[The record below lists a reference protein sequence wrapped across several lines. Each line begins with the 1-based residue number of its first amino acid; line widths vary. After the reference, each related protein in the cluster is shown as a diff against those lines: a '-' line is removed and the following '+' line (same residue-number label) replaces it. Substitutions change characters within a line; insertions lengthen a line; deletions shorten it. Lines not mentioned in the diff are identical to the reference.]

1 MRLQKKSYFCAAI
14 DYALCIMNSELNKKW
29 IGHLAVLTVYIIFGI
44 NPNCS
49 KAVVPEYIT
58 PEAYTALRLAVG
70 AAGFWLISLFTPN
83 EKVTKRD
90 MGIIVLGAV
99 SLYGT
104 LWAFAEAMRYISP
117 TYVSLVSAMSP
128 LVVMLLAALFLKEP
142 ISTRKA
148 LGVFFGIAGALMMIL
163 FSLHGDAHYSNIGV
177 LLCFVN
183 ILFYAAY
190 LLITRSISSKYSPVT
205 MMKWMFLFSFI
216 LSVPLAIPTVKDS
229 PILMGTAPAMAY
241 VNMGIVAVFA
251 TVLAYYLL
259 PLALRHIR
267 PTTVSMY
274 SNLQPIVTAALA
286 IAIGQDVFTWNKPV
300 ALILVIFGVFLV
312 TTSKSK
318 ADMEAHNNEK
328 ELNIEK

>member
-1 MRLQKKSYFCAAI
+1 
-14 DYALCIMNSELNKKW
+14 MNQKW

-70 AAGFWLISLFTPN
+70 AAGFWLISFFTPR
-83 EKVTKRD
+83 EKVEKRD
-90 MGIIVLGAV
+90 MWMILLGAV
-99 SLYGT
+99 NLYGT

-117 TYVSLVSAMSP
+117 TYVSLISAMSP
-128 LVVMLLAALFLKEP
+128 LLVMLMAAVFLKEP

-148 LGVFFGIAGALMMIL
+148 TGVFFGIAGALMMIL
-163 FSLHGDAHYSNIGV
+163 FSLHGDAHYSNIGA

-183 ILFYAAY
+183 IIFYASY
-190 LLITRSISSKYSPVT
+190 LLLTRSISPKYSPVT

-216 LSVPLAIPTVKDS
+216 MSLPLAIPTVKDS
-229 PILMGTAPAMAY
+229 PLLLGNAPAMAY
-241 VNMGIVAVFA
+241 VNMGIVALFA
-251 TVLAYYLL
+251 TVLAYFLL
-259 PLALRHIR
+259 PVALRYLR

-274 SNLQPIVTAALA
+274 SNLQPIITAALA
-286 IAIGQDVFTWNKPV
+286 IALGQDIFTWNKPV

-312 TTSKSK
+312 TTSRSK
-318 ADMEAHNNEK
+318 ADEAQTNKPVNQ
-328 ELNIEK
+328 

>member
-1 MRLQKKSYFCAAI
+1 ME
-14 DYALCIMNSELNKKW
+14 NSKVNQKW

-70 AAGFWLISLFTPN
+70 AAGFWLISLFTPR
-83 EKVTKRD
+83 EKVEKRD
-90 MGIIVLGAV
+90 MWMILLGAV
-99 SLYGT
+99 NLYGT

-117 TYVSLVSAMSP
+117 TYVSLISAMSP
-128 LVVMLLAALFLKEP
+128 LLVMLMAAVFLKEP

-148 LGVFFGIAGALMMIL
+148 TGVFFGIAGALMMIL
-163 FSLHGDAHYSNIGV
+163 FSLHGDAHYSNIGA

-183 ILFYAAY
+183 IIFYASY
-190 LLITRSISSKYSPVT
+190 LLLTRSISPKYSPVT

-216 LSVPLAIPTVKDS
+216 MSLLLAIPTVKDS
-229 PILMGTAPAMAY
+229 PLLLGNAPAMAY
-241 VNMGIVAVFA
+241 VNMGIVALFA
-251 TVLAYYLL
+251 TVLAYFLL
-259 PLALRHIR
+259 PVALRYLR

-274 SNLQPIVTAALA
+274 SNLQPIITAALA
-286 IAIGQDVFTWNKPV
+286 IALGQDVFTWNKPV

-312 TTSKSK
+312 TTSRSK
-318 ADMEAHNNEK
+318 ADEAQTNKPVNQ
-328 ELNIEK
+328 

>member
-1 MRLQKKSYFCAAI
+1 MENRKV
-14 DYALCIMNSELNKKW
+14 DKKW

-49 KAVVPEYIT
+49 KAVVPDYIT

-70 AAGFWLISLFTPN
+70 AAGFWLISLFTPR
-83 EKVTKRD
+83 EKVEKRD
-90 MGIIVLGAV
+90 MGMIILGAV

-117 TYVSLVSAMSP
+117 TYVSLISAMSP
-128 LVVMLLAALFLKEP
+128 LVVMLLAAVFLKEP
-142 ISTRKA
+142 ISARKST
-148 LGVFFGIAGALMMIL
+148 GVFFGISGALMMIL
-163 FSLHGDAHYSNIGV
+163 FSLHGDSHYSNIGA

-183 ILFYAAY
+183 ILFYAIY
-190 LLITRSISSKYSPVT
+190 LLITRAVSPKYSPVT
-205 MMKWMFLFSFI
+205 MMKWMFLYSFI
-216 LSVPLAIPTVKDS
+216 LSVPFAIPTVKDS
-229 PILMGTAPAMAY
+229 PLLSGNAPAMAY

-259 PLALRHIR
+259 PVALRRLR

-286 IAIGQDVFTWNKPV
+286 IAIGQDVFTWNKPI
-300 ALILVIFGVFLV
+300 ALALVIFGVFLV
-312 TTSKSK
+312 TTSRSK
-318 ADMEAHNNEK
+318 EDEMRRGRN
-328 ELNIEK
+328 

>member
-1 MRLQKKSYFCAAI
+1 MENRKV
-14 DYALCIMNSELNKKW
+14 NKKW

-70 AAGFWLISLFTPN
+70 AAGFWLISFFTPR
-83 EKVTKRD
+83 EKVEKRD
-90 MGIIVLGAV
+90 MWMILLGAV
-99 SLYGT
+99 NLYGT

-117 TYVSLVSAMSP
+117 TYVSLISAMSP
-128 LVVMLLAALFLKEP
+128 LLVMLMAAVFLKEP

-148 LGVFFGIAGALMMIL
+148 TGVFFGIAGALMMIL
-163 FSLHGDAHYSNIGV
+163 FSLHGDAHYSNIGA

-183 ILFYAAY
+183 IIFYASY
-190 LLITRSISSKYSPVT
+190 LLLTRSISPKYSPVT

-216 LSVPLAIPTVKDS
+216 MSLPLAIPNVKDS
-229 PILMGTAPAMAY
+229 PLLLGNAPAMAY
-241 VNMGIVAVFA
+241 VNMGIVALFA
-251 TVLAYYLL
+251 TVLAYFLL
-259 PLALRHIR
+259 PVALRYLR

-274 SNLQPIVTAALA
+274 SNLQPIITAALA
-286 IAIGQDVFTWNKPV
+286 IALGQDIFTWNKPV

-312 TTSKSK
+312 TTSRSK
-318 ADMEAHNNEK
+318 ADEAQTNKPVNQ
-328 ELNIEK
+328 

>member
-1 MRLQKKSYFCAAI
+1 
-14 DYALCIMNSELNKKW
+14 MNSELNKKW

-58 PEAYTALRLAVG
+58 PEAYTALRLVVG
-70 AAGFWLISLFTPN
+70 AAGFWIISLFTPH
-83 EKVTKRD
+83 EKVAKRD
-90 MGIIVLGAV
+90 MWMIVFGAV

-128 LVVMLLAALFLKEP
+128 LVVMLMAAVFLKEP
-142 ISTRKA
+142 ITTRKA

-163 FSLHGDAHYSNIGV
+163 FSLHGDTHYSNIGA

-183 ILFYAAY
+183 ILFYATY
-190 LLITRSISSKYSPVT
+190 LLITRAISPKYSPVT
-205 MMKWMFLFSFI
+205 MMQWMFLFSAV
-216 LSVPLAIPTVKDS
+216 LSLPLAIPTVKDS

-241 VNMGIVAVFA
+241 VNMGIVALFA

-259 PLALRHIR
+259 PVALRHIR

-274 SNLQPIVTAALA
+274 SNLQPIITAALA
-286 IAIGQDVFTWNKPV
+286 IAIGQDIFTWNKPI
-300 ALILVIFGVFLV
+300 ALLLVIFGVFLV
-312 TTSKSK
+312 TTSR
-318 ADMEAHNNEK
+318 AK
-328 ELNIEK
+328 ENLNQ

>member
-1 MRLQKKSYFCAAI
+1 
-14 DYALCIMNSELNKKW
+14 MNSELNKKW

-58 PEAYTALRLAVG
+58 PEAYTALRLVVG
-70 AAGFWLISLFTPN
+70 AAGFWIISLFTPH
-83 EKVTKRD
+83 EKVAKRD
-90 MGIIVLGAV
+90 MWMIVFGAV

-128 LVVMLLAALFLKEP
+128 LVVMLMAAVFLKEP
-142 ISTRKA
+142 ITTRKA

-163 FSLHGDAHYSNIGV
+163 FSLHGDTHYSNIGA

-183 ILFYAAY
+183 ILFYATY
-190 LLITRSISSKYSPVT
+190 LLITRAISPKYSPVT
-205 MMKWMFLFSFI
+205 MMKWMFLFSAV
-216 LSVPLAIPTVKDS
+216 LSLPLAIPTVKDS

-241 VNMGIVAVFA
+241 VNMGIVALFA

-259 PLALRHIR
+259 PVALRHIR

-274 SNLQPIVTAALA
+274 SNLQPIITAALA
-286 IAIGQDVFTWNKPV
+286 IAIGQDIFTWNKPI
-300 ALILVIFGVFLV
+300 ALLLVIFGVFLV
-312 TTSKSK
+312 TTSR
-318 ADMEAHNNEK
+318 AK
-328 ELNIEK
+328 ENLNQ

>member
-1 MRLQKKSYFCAAI
+1 V
-14 DYALCIMNSELNKKW
+14 NKKW

-70 AAGFWLISLFTPN
+70 AAGFWLISFFTPR
-83 EKVTKRD
+83 EKVEKRD
-90 MGIIVLGAV
+90 MWMILLGAV
-99 SLYGT
+99 NLYGT

-117 TYVSLVSAMSP
+117 TYVSLISAMSP
-128 LVVMLLAALFLKEP
+128 LLVMLMAAVFLKEP

-148 LGVFFGIAGALMMIL
+148 TGVFFGIAGALMMIL
-163 FSLHGDAHYSNIGV
+163 FSLHGDAHYSNIGA

-183 ILFYAAY
+183 IIFYASY
-190 LLITRSISSKYSPVT
+190 LLLTRSISPKYSPVT

-216 LSVPLAIPTVKDS
+216 MSLPLAIPTVKDS
-229 PILMGTAPAMAY
+229 PLLLGNAPAMAY
-241 VNMGIVAVFA
+241 VNMGIVALFA
-251 TVLAYYLL
+251 TVLAYFLL
-259 PLALRHIR
+259 PVALRYLR

-274 SNLQPIVTAALA
+274 SNLQPIITAALA
-286 IAIGQDVFTWNKPV
+286 IALGQDIFTWNKPI

-312 TTSKSK
+312 TTSRSK
-318 ADMEAHNNEK
+318 EDVTTK
-328 ELNIEK
+328 Q

>member
-1 MRLQKKSYFCAAI
+1 MEQ
-14 DYALCIMNSELNKKW
+14 NSHNSKW
-29 IGHLAVLTVYIIFGI
+29 VGHLAVLAVYIIFGV

-58 PEAYTALRLAVG
+58 PEAYTALRLFIG

-90 MGIIVLGAV
+90 MGIILLGAV

-117 TYVSLVSAMSP
+117 TYVSLISAMSP
-128 LVVMLLAALFLKEP
+128 LVVMLMAALFLKEP
-142 ISTRKA
+142 ITSRKA

-177 LLCFVN
+177 VLCFVN

-229 PILMGTAPAMAY
+229 QILMGTAPAMAY
-241 VNMGIVAVFA
+241 INMGIVAFFA

-259 PLALRHIR
+259 PLALRYIR

-300 ALILVIFGVFLV
+300 ALLLVIFGVFLV

-318 ADMEAHNNEK
+318 ADLEAHNNNK
-328 ELNIEK
+328 ELNIE

>member
-1 MRLQKKSYFCAAI
+1 
-14 DYALCIMNSELNKKW
+14 MNSELNKKW

-58 PEAYTALRLAVG
+58 PEAYTALRLVVG
-70 AAGFWLISLFTPN
+70 AAGFWIISMFTPL
-83 EKVTKRD
+83 EKVAKRD
-90 MGIIVLGAV
+90 IWMIVFGAV

-117 TYVSLVSAMSP
+117 TYVSLISAMSP
-128 LVVMLLAALFLKEP
+128 LVVMLMAALFLKEP
-142 ISTRKA
+142 ITTRKA
-148 LGVFFGIAGALMMIL
+148 MGVFFGIAGALMMIL
-163 FSLHGDAHYSNIGV
+163 FSLHGDTHYSNIGA

-183 ILFYAAY
+183 ILFYATY
-190 LLITRSISSKYSPVT
+190 LLITRAISPKYSPVT
-205 MMKWMFLFSFI
+205 MMKWMFLFSAV
-216 LSVPLAIPTVKDS
+216 LSLPLAIPTVKDS

-241 VNMGIVAVFA
+241 VNMGIVALFA

-259 PLALRHIR
+259 PVALRHIR

-286 IAIGQDVFTWNKPV
+286 IAIGQDVFTWNKPI
-300 ALILVIFGVFLV
+300 ALLLVIFGVFLV
-312 TTSKSK
+312 TTSRSK
-318 ADMEAHNNEK
+318 DS
-328 ELNIEK
+328 ITQ

>member
-1 MRLQKKSYFCAAI
+1 MEQNNH
-14 DYALCIMNSELNKKW
+14 NSKW
-29 IGHLAVLTVYIIFGI
+29 VGHLAVLAVYIIFGV

-58 PEAYTALRLAVG
+58 PEAYTALRLFIG
-70 AAGFWLISLFTPN
+70 AAGFWLISLFTSN

-90 MGIIVLGAV
+90 MGIILLGAV

-117 TYVSLVSAMSP
+117 TYVSLISAMSP
-128 LVVMLLAALFLKEP
+128 LVVMLMAALFLKEP
-142 ISTRKA
+142 ITSRKA

-177 LLCFVN
+177 VLCFVN

-229 PILMGTAPAMAY
+229 QILMGTAPAMAY
-241 VNMGIVAVFA
+241 INMGIVAFFA

-259 PLALRHIR
+259 PLALRYIR

-300 ALILVIFGVFLV
+300 ALLLVIFGVFLV

-318 ADMEAHNNEK
+318 ADLEAHNNNK
-328 ELNIEK
+328 ELNIE

>member
-1 MRLQKKSYFCAAI
+1 
-14 DYALCIMNSELNKKW
+14 MNSELNKKW

-58 PEAYTALRLAVG
+58 PEAYTALRLVVG
-70 AAGFWLISLFTPN
+70 AAGFWIISMFTPH
-83 EKVTKRD
+83 EKVAKRD
-90 MGIIVLGAV
+90 IWMIVFGAV

-117 TYVSLVSAMSP
+117 TYVSLISAMSP
-128 LVVMLLAALFLKEP
+128 LVVMLMAALFLKEP
-142 ISTRKA
+142 ITTRKA
-148 LGVFFGIAGALMMIL
+148 MGVFFGIAGALMMIL
-163 FSLHGDAHYSNIGV
+163 FSLHGDTHYSNIGA

-183 ILFYAAY
+183 ILFYATY
-190 LLITRSISSKYSPVT
+190 LLITRAISPKYSPVT
-205 MMKWMFLFSFI
+205 MMKWMFLFSAV
-216 LSVPLAIPTVKDS
+216 LSLPLAIPTVKDS

-241 VNMGIVAVFA
+241 VNMGIVALFA

-259 PLALRHIR
+259 PVALRHIR

-286 IAIGQDVFTWNKPV
+286 IAIGQDVFTWNKPI
-300 ALILVIFGVFLV
+300 ALLLVIFGVFLV
-312 TTSKSK
+312 TTSRSK
-318 ADMEAHNNEK
+318 DS
-328 ELNIEK
+328 ITQ

>member
-1 MRLQKKSYFCAAI
+1 
-14 DYALCIMNSELNKKW
+14 MNSELNKKW

-58 PEAYTALRLAVG
+58 PEAYTALRLVVG
-70 AAGFWLISLFTPN
+70 AAGFWIISLFIPQ
-83 EKVTKRD
+83 EKVAKRD
-90 MGIIVLGAV
+90 IWMIVFGAV

-117 TYVSLVSAMSP
+117 TYVSLISAMSP
-128 LVVMLLAALFLKEP
+128 LVVMLMAAVFLKEP
-142 ISTRKA
+142 ITTRKA

-163 FSLHGDAHYSNIGV
+163 FSLHGDTHYSNIGA

-183 ILFYAAY
+183 ILFYATY
-190 LLITRSISSKYSPVT
+190 LLITRAISPKYSPVT
-205 MMKWMFLFSFI
+205 MMKWMFLFSAVFS
-216 LSVPLAIPTVKDS
+216 LPLAIPTVKDS

-241 VNMGIVAVFA
+241 VNMGIVALFA

-259 PLALRHIR
+259 PVALRHIR

-286 IAIGQDVFTWNKPV
+286 IAIGQDVFTWNKPI
-300 ALILVIFGVFLV
+300 ALLLVIFGVFLV
-312 TTSKSK
+312 TTSRSK
-318 ADMEAHNNEK
+318 DS
-328 ELNIEK
+328 ITQ

>member
-1 MRLQKKSYFCAAI
+1 ME
-14 DYALCIMNSELNKKW
+14 NSKVNQKW

-70 AAGFWLISLFTPN
+70 AAGFWLISFFTPR
-83 EKVTKRD
+83 EKVEKRD
-90 MGIIVLGAV
+90 MWMILLGAV
-99 SLYGT
+99 NLYGT

-117 TYVSLVSAMSP
+117 TYVSLISAMSP
-128 LVVMLLAALFLKEP
+128 LLVMLMAAVFLKEP

-148 LGVFFGIAGALMMIL
+148 TGVFFGIAGALMMIL
-163 FSLHGDAHYSNIGV
+163 FSLHGDAHYSNIGA

-183 ILFYAAY
+183 IIFYASY
-190 LLITRSISSKYSPVT
+190 LLLTRSISPKYSPVT

-216 LSVPLAIPTVKDS
+216 MSLPLAIPTVKDS
-229 PILMGTAPAMAY
+229 PLLLGNAPAMAY
-241 VNMGIVAVFA
+241 VNMGIVALFA
-251 TVLAYYLL
+251 TVLAYFLL
-259 PLALRHIR
+259 PVALRYLR

-274 SNLQPIVTAALA
+274 SNLQPIITAALA
-286 IAIGQDVFTWNKPV
+286 IALGQDIFTWNKPV

-312 TTSKSK
+312 TTSRSR
-318 ADMEAHNNEK
+318 ADEMRGAGDEEMRR
-328 ELNIEK
+328 

>member
-1 MRLQKKSYFCAAI
+1 ME
-14 DYALCIMNSELNKKW
+14 NSKVNQKW

-70 AAGFWLISLFTPN
+70 AAGFWLISLFTPR
-83 EKVTKRD
+83 EKVEKRD
-90 MGIIVLGAV
+90 MWMILLGAV
-99 SLYGT
+99 NLYGT

-117 TYVSLVSAMSP
+117 TYVSLISAMSP
-128 LVVMLLAALFLKEP
+128 LLVMLMAAVFLKEP

-148 LGVFFGIAGALMMIL
+148 TGVFFGIAGALMMIL
-163 FSLHGDAHYSNIGV
+163 FSLHGDAHYSNIGA

-183 ILFYAAY
+183 IIFYASY
-190 LLITRSISSKYSPVT
+190 LLLTRSISPKYSPVT

-216 LSVPLAIPTVKDS
+216 MSLPLAIPTVKDS
-229 PILMGTAPAMAY
+229 PLLLGNAPAMAY
-241 VNMGIVAVFA
+241 VNMGIVALFA
-251 TVLAYYLL
+251 TVLAYFLL
-259 PLALRHIR
+259 PVALRYLR

-274 SNLQPIVTAALA
+274 SNLQPIITAALA
-286 IAIGQDVFTWNKPV
+286 IALGQDIFTWNKPV

-312 TTSKSK
+312 TTSRSK
-318 ADMEAHNNEK
+318 ADEAQTNKPVNQ
-328 ELNIEK
+328 